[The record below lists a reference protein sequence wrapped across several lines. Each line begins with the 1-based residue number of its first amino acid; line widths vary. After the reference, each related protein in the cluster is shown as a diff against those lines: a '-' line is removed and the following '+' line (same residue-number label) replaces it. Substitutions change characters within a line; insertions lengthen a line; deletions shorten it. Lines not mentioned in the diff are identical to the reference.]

1 MTDLHRRRHRALS
14 PGIPFVNMQIGA
26 TDRRTKNT
34 NQDVE
39 LAHRRNRHFL
49 QPKPRTTLSFHQR
62 LHRPHRM
69 KYLLRSGTIVCR
81 KFFASWPGG
90 VRPSCIRGT
99 PVYSVQVRL
108 LALDPALRN
117 CGYAILEKEGSK
129 VRAIHYGVIRNKVQL
144 SMPGCLVEIH
154 RQIEELIRLHAPE
167 ECAVEGLIYV
177 QNTRTAIT
185 LGAARGSALLAAAQ
199 HGLPIYEYPPR
210 RVKQAVVGRGAAQK
224 AQIAFMVR
232 TLLGLVETPDADAA
246 DALAIGLTH
255 FQMHSSPLATLRGNR
270 PL

>member
-1 MTDLHRRRHRALS
+1 
-14 PGIPFVNMQIGA
+14 
-26 TDRRTKNT
+26 
-34 NQDVE
+34 
-39 LAHRRNRHFL
+39 
-49 QPKPRTTLSFHQR
+49 
-62 LHRPHRM
+62 
-69 KYLLRSGTIVCR
+69 
-81 KFFASWPGG
+81 
-90 VRPSCIRGT
+90 
-99 PVYSVQVRL
+99 VRL

-117 CGYAILEKEGSK
+117 SGYAILEKEGSK
-129 VRAIHYGVIRNKVQL
+129 VRAVHYGVIRNKAQL

-154 RQIEELIRLHAPE
+154 RQIEELIRFHAPE

-232 TLLGLVETPDADAA
+232 TLLGLIETPDADAA

-255 FQMHSSPLATLRGNR
+255 FQMHSSPLAVLRGNR